1 MVEIYQ
7 EKFIDLLAMQHIL
20 TGDHL
25 IDSQILKEKEL
36 KLKECNK
43 RGVYIENLTK
53 AEIAT
58 EQEMI

>member
-1 MVEIYQ
+1 
-7 EKFIDLLAMQHIL
+7 MQHIL

-53 AEIAT
+53 AEIAA